1 MAPRLASV
9 AGVVSVFGSCGVTM
23 WLNVPLNDRL
33 AVASPSEPGAATLWE
48 TYLHEWRAAN
58 TGRTD
63 RGVDDRM
70 SVVRL
75 RRADDDGGVVTRFA
89 HGAVAA

>member
-1 MAPRLASV
+1 MAPRLSSV

-58 TGRTD
+58 MGR
-63 RGVDDRM
+63 M
-70 SVVRL
+70 
-75 RRADDDGGVVTRFA
+75 
-89 HGAVAA
+89 AASTIACLLFVCAALTMMAEW